1 MIIIHYIYSKCKY
14 RFCSKKDLI
23 MAIKTILNYSPNF
36 NTKKRITKEIKFII
50 FHYTGMEK
58 ESEAI
63 NKLTSI
69 QSEVSC
75 HYLIKR
81 NGEIIAMVPESYIA
95 WHAGKSSWGNYKSL
109 NKNSIGIEIT
119 NPGHESNYKNFNK
132 KQITSLLKL
141 SKSLIKKY
149 MINHKNILGHSDIA
163 PERKK
168 DPGEK
173 FPWQYLSQ
181 NKVGL
186 WHTIKKQEL
195 TKHRTIKPTKIDK
208 DLFINNLSKIGYQ
221 KKTPR
226 TLDKN
231 KYLNYITKA
240 FQRRYRQD
248 LIDGKIDQECL
259 IISQN
264 LIRKYH

>member
-1 MIIIHYIYSKCKY
+1 MP
-14 RFCSKKDLI
+14 
-23 MAIKTILNYSPNF
+23 IKTTLNYSPNF
-36 NTKKRITKEIKFII
+36 DSKKRNIKQIRFIV
-50 FHYTGMEK
+50 FHYTGMKK

-63 NKLTSI
+63 NKLTNI

-75 HYLIKR
+75 HYLIKKS
-81 NGEIIAMVPESYIA
+81 GEIITMVPESYNA
-95 WHAGKSSWGNYKSL
+95 WHAGKSSWGKYKSL

-119 NPGHESNYKNFNK
+119 NSGHEFNYKKFTK
-132 KQITSLLKL
+132 KQIGSLLKL
-141 SKSLIKKY
+141 SRFLIKKY
-149 MINHKNILGHSDIA
+149 KINLKNILGHSDIA

-186 WHTIKKQEL
+186 WHSIKKYEL
-195 TKHRTIKPTKIDK
+195 IKNRQAKTTKIDK
-208 DLFINNLSKIGYQ
+208 DFFIKNLFKIGYS
-221 KKTPR
+221 KKF
-226 TLDKN
+226 LKN
-231 KYLNYITKA
+231 ISKDRHLKYITKA

-264 LIRKYH
+264 LIKAYH

>member
-1 MIIIHYIYSKCKY
+1 M
-14 RFCSKKDLI
+14 L
-23 MAIKTILNYSPNF
+23 IKTTLNYSPNF
-36 NTKKRITKEIKFII
+36 DSKKRNFNQIKFIV
-50 FHYTGMEK
+50 FHYTGMKK
-58 ESEAI
+58 ESEAVSR
-63 NKLTSI
+63 LTNI

-75 HYLIKR
+75 HYLIKKS
-81 NGEIIAMVPESYIA
+81 GEIITMVPESYIA
-95 WHAGKSSWGNYKSL
+95 WHAGKSSWGNYRSL

-119 NPGHESNYKNFNK
+119 NQGHKFNYKKFTK
-132 KQITSLLKL
+132 KQISSLLKL
-141 SKSLIKKY
+141 SRFLIKKY
-149 MINHKNILGHSDIA
+149 RINLKNILGHSDIA

-195 TKHRTIKPTKIDK
+195 IKNRRIKTTKVDK
-208 DLFINNLSKIGYQ
+208 DLFINNLFKIGYQ
-221 KKTPR
+221 KK
-226 TLDKN
+226 LSISLVGDK
-231 KYLNYITKA
+231 YINYIIKA

-264 LIRKYH
+264 LIKIFY

>member
-1 MIIIHYIYSKCKY
+1 MP
-14 RFCSKKDLI
+14 
-23 MAIKTILNYSPNF
+23 IKTTLNYSPNF
-36 NTKKRITKEIKFII
+36 NSKKRNIKQIRFIV
-50 FHYTGMEK
+50 FHYTGMKK

-63 NKLTSI
+63 NKLTNI

-75 HYLIKR
+75 HYLIKKS
-81 NGEIIAMVPESYIA
+81 GEIITMVPESYNA
-95 WHAGKSSWGNYKSL
+95 WHAGKSSWGKYKSL

-119 NPGHESNYKNFNK
+119 NSGHEFNYKKFTK
-132 KQITSLLKL
+132 KQIGSLLKL
-141 SKSLIKKY
+141 SRFLIKKY
-149 MINHKNILGHSDIA
+149 KINLKNILGHSDIA

-186 WHTIKKQEL
+186 WHSIKKYEL
-195 TKHRTIKPTKIDK
+195 IKNRQAKTTKIDK
-208 DLFINNLSKIGYQ
+208 DFFIKNLFKIGYS
-221 KKTPR
+221 KKF
-226 TLDKN
+226 LKN
-231 KYLNYITKA
+231 ISKDRHLKYITKA

-264 LIRKYH
+264 LIKAYH